1 MRKVLVIA
9 IRDYLATVRTKGFLI
24 SLALM
29 PILMSG
35 GIVAQSLLGDQI
47 DVRERHF
54 AVVDRSP
61 GGNLAT
67 FLERKSAE
75 RNQAG
80 LLDSQTEK
88 PRPPFTIE
96 IVSPDPDNSEDDR
109 KLQRFQLS
117 ERVRNQELYGFLE
130 ILPEIYDV
138 PKSLPADPV
147 EAAKKLAQEP
157 ASVRY
162 QSNHPLDDL
171 FPKWAEKY
179 VNDEVLRRR
188 LDRASIPPGTVEAV
202 KGILSPVRL
211 DSKDLTRRDPN
222 TGDIVDAPDESKFVS
237 IMAPFGLLMLMFMVI
252 MVGATPLMQG
262 VVEEKMQR
270 IAEVL
275 LGSVRP
281 FQLMLGKL
289 FGTVGVSLTLVV
301 VYLGGAYF
309 AAQKYGFAEHLPAP
323 LVGWFVAYQ
332 VLAVTLFG
340 SLFIAIGAACT
351 DMKETQSLMWPVMLL
366 AVLPM
371 MVGFVVIKEPN
382 SPFATWTSFFP
393 PATPMLMM
401 ARQAVPPGIAPWQPI
416 LGIVLVL
423 ATTLVCV
430 YAAGRIFRVGIL
442 MQGKGAKVGDIL
454 RWLIRG

>member
-1 MRKVLVIA
+1 MRKVFVIA
-9 IRDYLATVRTKGFLI
+9 VRDYLATVRTKGFLI

-35 GIVAQSLLGDQI
+35 GILAQQFIGDQL
-47 DVRERHF
+47 DVRERQF

-61 GGNLAT
+61 DGKIAEL
-67 FLERKSAE
+67 LQRKSDE
-75 RNQAG
+75 RNQTG
-80 LLDSQTEK
+80 PVDPQTGK
-88 PRPPFTIE
+88 PQPPFTIE
-96 IVSPDPDNSEDDR
+96 IVPPDADDSEKGR
-109 KLQRFQLS
+109 QKQRFQLS
-117 ERVRNQELYGFLE
+117 ERVRNKELYGFIE
-130 ILPEIYDV
+130 VLPHVYDL
-138 PKSLPADPV
+138 PKPQLADPA
-147 EAAKKLAQEP
+147 EAAAKLAPEP
-157 ASVRY
+157 ASLRY

-171 FPKWAEKY
+171 FPKWADKQ
-179 VNDEVLRRR
+179 VNEEVLRRR
-188 LDRASIPPGTVEAV
+188 LDRASIPSSTVDTV
-202 KGILSPVRL
+202 KGILTPVGL
-211 DSKDLTRRDPN
+211 DSKDLTRKNRQ
-222 TGDIVDAPDESKFVS
+222 TGDIEEAPDENRMLSV
-237 IMAPFGLLMLMFMVI
+237 MAPFGLLMLMFMIV

-275 LGSVRP
+275 LGSVDP

-289 FGTVGVSLTLVV
+289 FGTVGVSLTLVA
-301 VYLGGAYF
+301 VYLGGAF
-309 AAQKYGFAEHLPAP
+309 LAAQKYGFAEHLPAQ
-323 LVGWFVAYQ
+323 LIGWFVAYQ
-332 VLAVTLFG
+332 VLSVILYG

-351 DMKETQSLMWPVMLL
+351 DMKETQSLMWPVMVL

-382 SPFATWTSFFP
+382 SPFATWASFFP

-423 ATTLVCV
+423 LATLMCV

-442 MQGKGAKVGDIL
+442 MQGKGAKVGDIV
-454 RWLIRG
+454 RWVIRG

>member
-1 MRKVLVIA
+1 MRKVFVIA
-9 IRDYLATVRTKGFLI
+9 VRDYLATVRTKGFLI

-35 GIVAQSLLGDQI
+35 GVLAQTLLGDQI
-47 DVRERHF
+47 DVRERRF

-61 GGNLAT
+61 GADLAA
-67 FLERKSAE
+67 LLARKSAE

-80 LLDSQTEK
+80 LMDPQTEK
-88 PRPPFTIE
+88 PQPPFTIE
-96 IVSPDPDNSEDDR
+96 IVVPDPDDTEDGR
-109 KLQRFQLS
+109 MMQRLQLS

-138 PKSLPADPV
+138 PRSLPADPG
-147 EAAKKLAQEP
+147 EAAKHLAQEP

-162 QSNHPLDDL
+162 QSNHPLDEL
-171 FPKWAEKY
+171 FPRWAEKQ
-179 VNDEVLRRR
+179 VHAEVLRRR
-188 LDRASIPPGTVEAV
+188 VGRASIPPGTVETV

-222 TGDIVDAPDESKFVS
+222 TGKIMDAPDESKFLS
-237 IMAPFGLLMLMFMVI
+237 IMAPFGLLMLMFMIV

-289 FGTVGVSLTLVV
+289 FGTVGVSLTLVA

-309 AAQKYGFAEHLPAP
+309 AARKYGFAEHLPAQ

-332 VLAVTLFG
+332 VLSVILYG
-340 SLFIAIGAACT
+340 SLS
-351 DMKETQSLMWPVMLL
+351 SLS
-366 AVLPM
+366 AQ
-371 MVGFVVIKEPN
+371 
-382 SPFATWTSFFP
+382 
-393 PATPMLMM
+393 PART
-401 ARQAVPPGIAPWQPI
+401 
-416 LGIVLVL
+416 
-423 ATTLVCV
+423 
-430 YAAGRIFRVGIL
+430 
-442 MQGKGAKVGDIL
+442 
-454 RWLIRG
+454 